1 MKKSKKWIVWT
12 IMIVFVVGCLIIFVP
27 NKKEVVH
34 DDFDFW
40 KETYDILAKKI
51 GGLNLR
57 TPLGRSSC
65 RIERMQWRRN
75 ILVF

>member
-1 MKKSKKWIVWT
+1 MLKAIFDEQIQYTRMNMKKSKKWIVWT

-27 NKKEVVH
+27 NKKEGKH

-51 GGLNLR
+51 DGLK
-57 TPLGRSSC
+57 
-65 RIERMQWRRN
+65 
-75 ILVF
+75 F